1 MRYCWPKRLENLR
14 EQRKKVPKKY
24 EKATCDGCDKTMSVN
39 TLRYKHKCKQEDP
52 PPPPKPAPRVPKAA
66 PKTAPKAAPKA
77 RAPRQPRLP
86 DGMAQTRR
94 EDATPPDSPT
104 TRLRDLYTQV
114 RLEQLEKKRNRF
126 AGFFD

>member
-1 MRYCWPKRLENLR
+1 
-14 EQRKKVPKKY
+14 
-24 EKATCDGCDKTMSVN
+24 MSVN
-39 TLRYKHKCKQEDP
+39 TLRYKHKCKEDP
-52 PPPPKPAPRVPKAA
+52 PPPPKPPPRIPKAA

-77 RAPRQPRLP
+77 APKEPRAPRQPRLP
-86 DGMAQTRR
+86 AQ
-94 EDATPPDSPT
+94 DATPPDSPT